1 MWEPYRSI
9 ACWEVSGM
17 VLYGIAA
24 WNIKA
29 SLEQEQDRASYK
41 LSTKLRTFK
50 DMEFQAVSLHRYAPY
65 PEEKEEFD
73 LLREFSAVTIHLSC
87 PVQDDELRQAIKI
100 QRETGLVRW
109 VSFDAAL
116 RQGFLDL
123 ECTARCLAQAYDLLS
138 CEGIGILIENWMFS
152 PEDFMLINDA
162 VSRPG
167 LGILLD
173 IGHLNLFVRKS
184 AIRADEYIDKLPLD
198 IHEIHL
204 HDNNGVED
212 LHFPISGRDGSV
224 LEIMEDIINGLKKKH
239 FDGIVT
245 LEVIPHIQRIYIKDR
260 EAMKSIIRTR
270 QIFEEYWNRLT

>member
-1 MWEPYRSI
+1 
-9 ACWEVSGM
+9 M

-29 SLEQEQDRASYK
+29 SLEQEPDRASYK

-50 DMEFQAVSLHRYAPY
+50 DMGFQAVSLSRYAPY

-73 LLREFSAVTIHLSC
+73 LLREFDAVTIHLGC
-87 PVQDDELRQAIKI
+87 PVEDDDLREAARIH
-100 QRETGLVRW
+100 RETGLVRW

-116 RQGFLDL
+116 KQGSLDC
-123 ECTARCLAQAYDLLS
+123 ECTARCLTHAYEILS
-138 CEGIGILIENWMFS
+138 NEGIGILVENWMFS
-152 PEDFMLINDA
+152 PEDFMLIKDA
-162 VSRPG
+162 VNRPD

-184 AIRADEYIDKLPLD
+184 GMRADEYINKLPLD

-224 LEIMEDIINGLKKKH
+224 LEIMIDIINGLKKKN
-239 FDGIVT
+239 FNGIVT
-245 LEVIPHIQRIYIKDR
+245 LEVIPHIQRIYIKDK
-260 EAMKSIIRTR
+260 EGMESIIKTR
-270 QIFEEYWNRLT
+270 QIFEEHWNRR